1 MTVPGRQ
8 TSLSLAGRDRDGAF
22 LLHANVD
29 DRQEGPGVPGHVHAA
44 HLRLHHR
51 HILLRHRGRS
61 QPRKV
66 GTYIH
71 AVLLSYIYIGDAD
84 YFAIYLYLSPF

>member
-8 TSLSLAGRDRDGAF
+8 RRSLAGRDRDGAF

-66 GTYIH
+66 GIYMLFCRRTYI
-71 AVLLSYIYIGDAD
+71 
-84 YFAIYLYLSPF
+84 